1 MLTLAKVDVTN
12 NTQKNSLYVKTHSHS
27 NISLALFSHT
37 CVRPCTT
44 IKVTVYILDEEQIF
58 AFAQAPVGRAAN
70 READTDVAVKCHF
83 HFHLSLSG
91 HKGVSPPS

>member
-1 MLTLAKVDVTN
+1 M
-12 NTQKNSLYVKTHSHS
+12 
-27 NISLALFSHT
+27 
-37 CVRPCTT
+37 
-44 IKVTVYILDEEQIF
+44 IKVTVYILDAEQIF
-58 AFAQAPVGRAAN
+58 AFAQRPVGRAAN